1 MASMAAARL
10 SLQEKLK
17 MEMREKKMKVAGN
30 LGDGPFLADA
40 PTFS

>member
-1 MASMAAARL
+1 
-10 SLQEKLK
+10 

-40 PTFS
+40 PTFSWLNLAKYSIV